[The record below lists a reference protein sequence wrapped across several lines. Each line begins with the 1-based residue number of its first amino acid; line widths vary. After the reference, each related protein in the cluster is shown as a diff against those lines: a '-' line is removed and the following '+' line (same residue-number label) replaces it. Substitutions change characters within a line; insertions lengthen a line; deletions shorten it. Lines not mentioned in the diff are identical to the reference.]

1 MKSVRSTPVTGSLN
15 VMLTLPT
22 ALFRGSGVISIMSA
36 VGAVVSVSQLSEALT
51 LNRLPTASMI
61 PELAATSV
69 RTYGP
74 SLAGD
79 AGQVQ
84 RVAGARAAEAS
95 RR

>member
-1 MKSVRSTPVTGSLN
+1 MRVSVKSFRSTPVTGSLN

-51 LNRLPTASMI
+51 LNRLPTASVI

-74 SLAGD
+74 SLA
-79 AGQVQ
+79 VTLV
-84 RVAGARAAEAS
+84 RSSV
-95 RR
+95 